1 MLKLVQTLGIWY
13 VRQLLVKSFVI
24 AIHPYV
30 VKKHNNFE
38 STLIIFKVNWYSSF
52 LPIFFHKKYDISNQ
66 INSFVFMENPK
77 SIHELC
83 LNSFIKNAASHAT
96 SFLLCIDRFEMKKV
110 QPFLLFFVGNSC
122 LLSLR
127 MLVWNKFPLQ
137 RRTFH
142 CTFDF

>member
-13 VRQLLVKSFVI
+13 VRQLLVKSLVI
-24 AIHPYV
+24 AIRPYV
-30 VKKHNNFE
+30 VKKYNNFE
-38 STLIIFKVNWYSSF
+38 STLIILKLTDILHFYQF
-52 LPIFFHKKYDISNQ
+52 TFHKKNDISNQ

-77 SIHELC
+77 STHELC

-122 LLSLR
+122 LPSLL

-137 RRTFH
+137 GRTFH